1 MLISS
6 VDFLQTGKQF
16 PPDDRDTK
24 ERFRMYE
31 QNLKLFNGEHG
42 EVGGIFDD
50 DLKRLRRVV
59 GNYDEVIDF
68 VTLLNYHKLIS
79 IKTADLVF
87 GEKPL
92 ISCNDK
98 ETIEQIEE
106 NTLMFNKFYENV
118 IDVSRFGNGIFYIYQ
133 DENYGNFDT
142 GQPRMWIPVVDPNNY
157 KRITNH
163 VIAYISKDNNKR
175 YLNAQIHYKGYYERK
190 VFEMGDDVKFN
201 KIMTDVYGRTLINQ
215 DGGSTTIGRLIEEE
229 TIETGLS
236 DFAIQVT
243 NNITTSDCMTGHND
257 YDDINSLVCAL
268 MVRVGQIEK
277 ILDKH
282 SSPSVNA
289 PSSAAEKDPETGEW
303 TLKMGNVFFRDS
315 NDDPATEYITWDAQL
330 EANFKQIEV
339 LLNQLYVISEMGATL
354 LGGEEK
360 GGNNLSG
367 RALKFKMISPLA
379 KAKRITMQLDPV
391 IKKVIRLISSLGGE
405 YIKDLSN
412 ESIEIKWQDGLPN
425 DKLEEAEIIE
435 KRINSGTISKKT
447 VLMEYDQMSEEKA
460 EEEIATMND
469 EIAQMN
475 PLSQAPFSGNNLV
488 EDSEDN
494 DENSI

>member
-1 MLISS
+1 MIDNI
-6 VDFLQTGKQF
+6 DFLEQGKPF
-16 PPDDRDTK
+16 PPDDHDTK
-24 ERFRMYE
+24 ERFMMYE

-42 EVGGIFDD
+42 EVGGVFDD

-59 GNYDEVIDF
+59 GNYDEVVDF

-79 IKTADLVF
+79 VKTADLIF

-92 ISCNDK
+92 MSCNDK

-133 DENYGNFDT
+133 DDDFGNFDT

-157 KRITNH
+157 KKITNH
-163 VIAYISKDNNKR
+163 VIAHISEGDNDKR
-175 YLNAQIHYKGYYERK
+175 YLNAQIHYKGYYIKR
-190 VFEMGDDVKFN
+190 VYEMGDSVKLN
-201 KIMTDVYGRTLINQ
+201 KIMTDIYGRTLINQ
-215 DGGSTTIGRLIEEE
+215 DGGSTTIGRLLEEE
-229 TIETGLS
+229 AIETGLK

-243 NNITTSDCMTGHND
+243 NNLTTSDCMTGHSD
-257 YDDINSLVCAL
+257 YDDINSLICAL

-289 PSSAAEKDPETGEW
+289 PSSAAEKDPDTGEW
-303 TLKMGNVFFRDS
+303 SLKMGNVFFRDT
-315 NDDPATEYITWDAQL
+315 NDDPRTEYITWDAQL

-354 LGGEEK
+354 LGGEDK
-360 GGNNLSG
+360 NGSNASG

-391 IKKVIRLISSLGGE
+391 IKRVIKLISSLGGNN
-405 YIKDLSN
+405 IKDLTN
-412 ESIEIKWQDGLPN
+412 ESISIHWQDGLPN

-435 KRINSGTISKKT
+435 RRKNSGTISTKT
-447 VLMEYDQMSEEKA
+447 VLMEYDQMGEEKA
-460 EEEIATMND
+460 EEEIAQMND
-469 EIAQMN
+469 EMAQFN
-475 PLSQAPFSGNNLV
+475 PLSQAPFSGSNIIDDL
-488 EDSEDN
+488 EGN
-494 DENSI
+494 DE